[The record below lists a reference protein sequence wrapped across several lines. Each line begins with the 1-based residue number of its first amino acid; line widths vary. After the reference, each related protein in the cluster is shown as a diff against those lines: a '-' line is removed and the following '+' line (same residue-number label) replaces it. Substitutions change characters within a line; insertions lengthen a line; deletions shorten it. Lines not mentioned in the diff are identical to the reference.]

1 MNIYVGAGATPAYSP
16 ARVKNHLLL
25 AFVAL
30 LALLAGNAG
39 ADTRPMRVAYVWMF
53 KTGPSA
59 PYSKPFKARLGELG
73 WKDGQNLRFEEYD
86 ANGDPKRL
94 ASIMEELARTRVD
107 VIVAMCTPEATAAR
121 KVTTTIPIVVTA
133 AGDLVAAGLVA
144 SYPRPG
150 GNITGMSGILDELS
164 AKRVELLKSS
174 FPKVKVATI
183 LWNPQR
189 PDNAVEVATIQTTA
203 RKLGLEVRSVQ
214 VRTREELSTAL
225 EMLEVDGTQALL
237 NTGDTLI
244 SSSIA
249 QLVTREKQLKLPA
262 VWGERGFPENG
273 GLMSYGPDNVELQ
286 RGAAEYTDRILRG
299 EKPADLPI
307 RQPTRF
313 ELVVNQKAAR
323 ERGWQLPTSVM
334 VMADEVIGP

>member
-1 MNIYVGAGATPAYSP
+1 MM
-16 ARVKNHLLL
+16 KNNLALLL
-25 AFVAL
+25 ALVLFA
-30 LALLAGNAG
+30 AGDGHAQPTAG
-39 ADTRPMRVAYVWMF
+39 PMRVAYVWMF

-59 PYSKPFKARLGELG
+59 PFSKPFKARLDELG

-94 ASIMEELARTRVD
+94 ASIMDDLARSRVD
-107 VIVAMCTPEATAAR
+107 VIVAMCTPEASAAR
-121 KVTTTIPIVVTA
+121 KATSTIPIVVTA

-144 SYPRPG
+144 SYQRPG

-189 PDNAVEVATIQTTA
+189 PDNAIEVATIQATA
-203 RKLGLEVRSVQ
+203 RKLGIDVRSVQ
-214 VRTREELSTAL
+214 VRTREELGTAL
-225 EMLEVDGTQALL
+225 EMLEIDGTQALL

-249 QLVTREKQLKLPA
+249 QLVAREKQLKLPA
-262 VWGERGFPENG
+262 VWAERGFPENG
-273 GLMSYGPDNVELQ
+273 GLMSYGPDPVELQ

-299 EKPADLPI
+299 ERPENLPI

-313 ELVVNQKAAR
+313 ELVVNRKAAR
-323 ERGWQLPTSVM
+323 ERGWQLPSSVM
-334 VMADEVIGP
+334 VLADEVIDK